1 MCSARDGG
9 CRRRSC
15 LSPLL
20 RRALLVGSLL
30 TALAACGGQPAPA
43 PETAPS
49 PVSGSGEGMLSELAP
64 ENPYPATT
72 VFVPVPARTPALAVS
87 GVCESGQS
95 GISFAA
101 VVAEG
106 PADER
111 ERPSVVETAICD
123 DGLRE
128 RRTIVPGGSWARSA
142 PSTVATV
149 QRAQDM
155 ADEVVVYEGGQRRP
169 LPAAG
174 GYSTNVPV
182 PFSDGRVAMTAAD
195 DRGMRVVLS
204 SSGEDYV
211 VLATSPTTI
220 DAFDYSPSGKRFVVL
235 DSLGVPG
242 AYTGSRLTVSDASG
256 TRQHLLSSPFAAHL
270 LVIDERRAIVGD
282 IASRPDGSSVLVDL
296 DSGVSR
302 PFAVGLFPVAYHDA
316 TRRAL
321 MRDAS
326 GRLFWLDPDTGVRD
340 ALAGLG
346 QRRVVGGDF
355 LR

>member
-1 MCSARDGG
+1 MFSARDGT
-9 CRRRSC
+9 CRRWLG
-15 LSPLL
+15 LSASLA
-20 RRALLVGSLL
+20 RALIVGSF
-30 TALAACGGQPAPA
+30 LATLPACSGQPAPA
-43 PETAPS
+43 PETAPTS
-49 PVSGSGEGMLSELAP
+49 VSGSAEGMLSELAP
-64 ENPYPATT
+64 DNPYPSKAI
-72 VFVPVPARTPALAVS
+72 FVPVPARTPALAVN
-87 GVCESGQS
+87 GVCDSGRS
-95 GISFAA
+95 AIGLAA

-111 ERPSVVETAICD
+111 ERLSVMETAICD

-128 RRTIVPGGSWARSA
+128 RRTIVPGGSWARTA
-142 PSTVATV
+142 PRTVATV

-155 ADEVVVYEGGQRRP
+155 ADEVAVYDGGERRT
-169 LPAAG
+169 LPAPG

-182 PFSDGRVAMTAAD
+182 PFSDGRVAMTVAD
-195 DRGMRVVLS
+195 DGGMRVVLS
-204 SSGEDYV
+204 APADDYV
-211 VLATSPTTI
+211 SFATSPTTI
-220 DAFDYSPSGKRFVVL
+220 SAFDYSPSGKRFVVL
-235 DSLGVPG
+235 DDVGVPG

-270 LVIDERRAIVGD
+270 LVLDDRRAIVGD
-282 IASRPDGSSVLVDL
+282 ITSRPDGSSALVDL

-302 PFAVGLFPVAYHDA
+302 PLAVGLFPVTYHDA

-326 GRLFWLDPDTGVRD
+326 GRLFWLDPDSGSRRP
-340 ALAGLG
+340 LAGLA